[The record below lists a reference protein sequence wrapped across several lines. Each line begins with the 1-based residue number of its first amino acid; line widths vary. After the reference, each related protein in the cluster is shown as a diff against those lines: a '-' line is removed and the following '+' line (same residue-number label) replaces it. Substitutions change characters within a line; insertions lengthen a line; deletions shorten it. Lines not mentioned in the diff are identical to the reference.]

1 MNIKKTAGLSK
12 EKRHVASG
20 DYFIG
25 KTQPVI
31 AQAFLGTCVG
41 VAVFDSANGVG
52 GLIHILLPEPPSYE
66 SVSEPFKYASTGLP
80 DFLNSLY
87 EEGADPKN
95 MKAWLAGGALMGPI
109 TSHDLAL
116 DTGGRSAEI
125 SKKILAEEGI
135 HIEYAETGG
144 GFATTVNLDMQD
156 WEVDIYPAGFE
167 KSKLRSNTNV
177 PSKQEIEDSISKVLP
192 IPQVALSVLR
202 MINEEGSDFKKIA
215 SEIRKDQVISA
226 KALQLCNSAFFSGK
240 RKVDSLDDVLIIL
253 GSDLIVKSVIQ
264 VAIKGFYGQSGQGY
278 SLCKGGLYL
287 HSVGVAI
294 ISEKLAE
301 ATGKSHP
308 GAAYTAGLLHD
319 IGMVVLDRY
328 VSSSY
333 PFFYRSMQVE
343 EKDILETEREMFK
356 TDHTEIGARL
366 SEMWSLPETV
376 AEVITHH
383 HKPEKATLSPDLSYI
398 VYLAVFLM
406 SRFHT
411 GYHNQRVNTENF
423 TERLEKIGLSVSSLS
438 DIVDFVPTTIFQ
450 TV

>member
-1 MNIKKTAGLSK
+1 MSPKKTAGSSR
-12 EKRHVASG
+12 EKHHVASG
-20 DYFIG
+20 EYFIG
-25 KTQPVI
+25 GTRPVI

-41 VAVFDSANGVG
+41 IAVIDAENGIG

-66 SVSEPFKYASTGLP
+66 CVPNPSKYASTGLP
-80 DFLNSLY
+80 IFLKALY
-87 EEGADPKN
+87 EGGADPKT
-95 MKAWLAGGALMGPI
+95 MRAWIAGGALMGPI
-109 TSHDLAL
+109 TGFDLAL
-116 DTGGRSAEI
+116 DTGGRSADI
-125 SKKILAEEGI
+125 SKNILAEEGI
-135 HIEYAETGG
+135 HIEYSETGG
-144 GFATTVNLDMQD
+144 GFATTINLDMQD
-156 WEVDIYPAGFE
+156 WRVDIYPAGFE
-167 KSKLRSNTNV
+167 KSKLNINAKV
-177 PSKQEIEDSISKVLP
+177 PSKEEIEKAISHVLP
-192 IPQVALSVLR
+192 IPQVALRVLR
-202 MINEEGSDFKKIA
+202 MINDEGSDFKKIA

-294 ISEKLAE
+294 ISERLAE
-301 ATGKSHP
+301 ATGTSHP

-333 PFFYRSMQVE
+333 PFFYRSMQIE
-343 EKDILETEREMFK
+343 EKDILETERDMFR

-366 SEMWSLPETV
+366 AEMWSLPETV
-376 AEVITHH
+376 AEVISHH
-383 HKPEKATLSPDLSYI
+383 HTPENAVVSPELSYI

-411 GYHNQRVNTENF
+411 GYQHQRVDTENF
-423 TERLEKIGLSVSSLS
+423 NGRLEKIGLSVSRLS
-438 DIVDFVPTTIFQ
+438 DIVEFIPTTILQ
-450 TV
+450 TM